1 MADEEKSKSWW
12 QTMPGLI
19 ASLTAATTA
28 FAGLLV
34 ALKQV
39 GWIGSPQP
47 PAPQQQQSSQGA
59 GASAPSPSPSP
70 SPSQAPAPAAQ
81 VAAAAAPASHPVTLP
96 ELREYKLGPATYTLL
111 SATLSPQTAEKDALR
126 IQVRMLNNNT
136 YDANFWDKE
145 FRLVLDGVPMAPES
159 NLNELV
165 AARSAK
171 DGTVMFVVPRGTASV
186 NLQIDYADQQTV
198 IPLTLATPR

>member
-1 MADEEKSKSWW
+1 MAEEEKSKSWW
-12 QTMPGLI
+12 QTLPGFI

-28 FAGLLV
+28 AAGLLV

-47 PAPQQQQSSQGA
+47 PASPAPQQQQSSQGG
-59 GASAPSPSPSP
+59 GASS
-70 SPSQAPAPAAQ
+70 PAPAAP
-81 VAAAAAPASHPVTLP
+81 VAAPAPASHPVTLP
-96 ELREYKLGPATYTLL
+96 DLREYKLGPATYTLL

-145 FRLVLDGVPMAPES
+145 FRLILDGAPMAPES

-171 DGTVMFVVPRGTASV
+171 DGTVMFVIPRGTASV
-186 NLQIDYADQQTV
+186 NLQIDYADQQTL
-198 IPLTLATPR
+198 IPLTLAAPR

>member
-12 QTMPGLI
+12 QTLPGLI

-39 GWIGSPQP
+39 GWLGSPQPPAP

-59 GASAPSPSPSP
+59 GGSAPSP
-70 SPSQAPAPAAQ
+70 APAAP
-81 VAAAAAPASHPVTLP
+81 VVAAAPASHPVSLP
-96 ELREYKLGPATYTLL
+96 ELREYKLDTTTFTLL

-126 IQVRMLNNNT
+126 IQIRMMNNNS
-136 YDANFWDKE
+136 YDANFWDRS
-145 FRLVLDGVPMAPES
+145 FRLMLDGVPMAPQS
-159 NLNELV
+159 DLNELV
-165 AARSAK
+165 PARSAK
-171 DGTVMFVVPRGTASV
+171 EGAVLFVLPRATANAKLEISYG
-186 NLQIDYADQQTV
+186 NEQTL
-198 IPLTLATPR
+198 IPLALGAPR

>member
-12 QTMPGLI
+12 QTLPGLV

-47 PAPQQQQSSQGA
+47 PAPPAPQQQQSSQGT
-59 GASAPSPSPSP
+59 GSSAPSP
-70 SPSQAPAPAAQ
+70 
-81 VAAAAAPASHPVTLP
+81 VAAAPASAPTAASHPVTLP
-96 ELREYKLGPATYTLL
+96 ELREYKLDTATFTLL

-126 IQVRMLNNNT
+126 IQIRMMNNNA
-136 YDANFWDKE
+136 YDANFWDRS
-145 FRLVLDGVPMAPES
+145 FRLMLDGVPTAPES
-159 NLNELV
+159 DLNELV
-165 AARSAK
+165 PARSAK
-171 DGTVMFVVPRGTASV
+171 EGAVLFALPRGTANAKLEIS
-186 NLQIDYADQQTV
+186 YANEQTL
-198 IPLTLATPR
+198 IPLTLAAQR

>member
-12 QTMPGLI
+12 QTLPGLI

-47 PAPQQQQSSQGA
+47 PAAPAPQQQQSS
-59 GASAPSPSPSP
+59 STPS
-70 SPSQAPAPAAQ
+70 PAPAAP
-81 VAAAAAPASHPVTLP
+81 VAAAAPASHPVTLP
-96 ELREYKLGPATYTLL
+96 ELREYKLDTATFTLL

-126 IQVRMLNNNT
+126 IQIRMMNNNS
-136 YDANFWDKE
+136 YDANFWDRS
-145 FRLVLDGVPMAPES
+145 FRLMLDGVPVAPES
-159 NLNELV
+159 DLNELV
-165 AARSAK
+165 PARSAK
-171 DGTVMFVVPRGTASV
+171 EGAVLFALPRATANVKLEISYG
-186 NLQIDYADQQTV
+186 NEQTL
-198 IPLTLATPR
+198 IPLALGAPR

>member
-1 MADEEKSKSWW
+1 MAEEEKSKSWW
-12 QTMPGLI
+12 QTLPGFI

-28 FAGLLV
+28 AAGLLV

-47 PAPQQQQSSQGA
+47 PAPPTPQQQQSSQG
-59 GASAPSPSPSP
+59 GGTSSAPSPSP
-70 SPSQAPAPAAQ
+70 APAAS
-81 VAAAAAPASHPVTLP
+81 AAAAAPASHPVTLP
-96 ELREYKLGPATYTLL
+96 ELREYKLGPATFTLL
-111 SATLSPQTAEKDALR
+111 SATLSPQTAEKDALK

-145 FRLVLDGVPMAPES
+145 FRLILDGVPMAPES

-198 IPLTLATPR
+198 IPLTLAAPR